1 MSSFADELPD
11 NSNNKKGSKKKDREQ
26 VYMDVNDNDGMNLF
40 DKVAGFKS
48 AIKVIQGELEI
59 SEEALKDHIRRKFF
73 ENGMR
78 TKIKPDSIEFQ
89 GDLSTSTVTFKKGI
103 SVIDA
108 DTLGEFK
115 KLGVNVSV
123 VEKVGFK
130 KSVLD
135 DDAKVKQII
144 DLMKKNGF
152 EIADYFEMT
161 KKVVPSDRTVT
172 DILDKVDDPDM
183 VENYFRKVGTVAI
196 GTPSFDADS
205 VKAKEKIVNI
215 LNESEIFKGLV

>member
-1 MSSFADELPD
+1 MSGFADELPAD
-11 NSNNKKGSKKKDREQ
+11 DGNDKKSSKKKDREK
-26 VYMDVNDNDGMNLF
+26 VYMDVSDGEMNLF
-40 DKVAGFKS
+40 DKVAAFKR
-48 AIKVIQGELEI
+48 AIKIIEGELAPAED
-59 SEEALKDHIRRKFF
+59 ALKDHIRRKFV

-78 TKIKPDSIEFQ
+78 TKIKPESIEFQ
-89 GDLSTSTVTFKKGI
+89 GDVSTSTVTFKKGI

-108 DTLGEFK
+108 PTINEFK
-115 KLGVNVSV
+115 DLGVNVAT

-144 DLMKKNGF
+144 DLMKENGF
-152 EIADYFEMT
+152 KIADYFEMT
-161 KKVVPSDRTVT
+161 KKVVPSDRTVN

-196 GTPSFDADS
+196 GTPMFDADDS
-205 VKAKEKIVNI
+205 KAKAKIVEI
-215 LNESEIFKGLV
+215 LNESGILNA